1 MDQWINNLLNGRWYA
16 CCFPPIGHL
25 NYLTEFVVVFQP
37 LGFRILVNMDDQLV
51 EQFVD
56 EDDFLVSIE
65 FDNQLGQFEVIL
77 SC

>member
-1 MDQWINNLLNGRWYA
+1 MDPWINNLLNGSWDVS
-16 CCFPPIGHL
+16 CSIGHL
-25 NYLTEFVVVFQP
+25 NYLKEYVVFQP